1 MKAEIISV
9 GTELLLGDIL
19 NSDAQY
25 LSKQLSSLGIEMYH
39 QSVVG
44 DNAKRL
50 EEVMTEAFSRSDIVI
65 TSGGLGPTEDDLTK
79 ETGCKYFGKKLV
91 EDKKA
96 LEMLKDYFARINR
109 PMTENNFKQAL
120 VPEGSVVLYNHNGTA
135 PGIII
140 DCNKK
145 ILAMLP
151 GPPKELIPM
160 FEEYVKPYLASKQ
173 EYVFVSRVLRV
184 SKIGES
190 TTEYLLRDLIDKQT
204 NPTIATYVK
213 NIEVVV
219 RLTAKAKTIEE
230 ANRLI
235 DPVSE
240 EIHKRLGN
248 NLYAEGDTTI
258 SEVVCK
264 KLIEKN
270 LTVAVSESCTGGLV
284 SSAFTDVA
292 GISKV
297 FIEGAVTYC
306 EDAKMRRLGVKS
318 ETLDEY
324 GVVSVQ
330 VAAEMAEGIARTAGS
345 YIGISTTG
353 IAGPSGGTPEKPVG
367 TVCIGLRIGDRTVT
381 RELHFNGNREKVRV
395 RAVDAV
401 FDLLRRELEKEE
413 QNG

>member
-44 DNAKRL
+44 DNARRL

-120 VPEGSVVLYNHNGTA
+120 VPEGSIVLYNNNGTA

-140 DCNKK
+140 DSNKK

-151 GPPKELIPM
+151 GPPRELIPM

-190 TTEYLLRDLIDKQT
+190 TTEYLLRDLIDNQT

-213 NIEVVV
+213 NIEVIV

-230 ANRLI
+230 ANSLI

-240 EIHKRLGN
+240 EIHKRLGD
-248 NLYAEGDTTI
+248 NLYAEGNTTI

-284 SSAFTDVA
+284 SSEFTDVA

-306 EDAKMRRLGVKS
+306 
-318 ETLDEY
+318 
-324 GVVSVQ
+324 
-330 VAAEMAEGIARTAGS
+330 
-345 YIGISTTG
+345 
-353 IAGPSGGTPEKPVG
+353 
-367 TVCIGLRIGDRTVT
+367 
-381 RELHFNGNREKVRV
+381 
-395 RAVDAV
+395 
-401 FDLLRRELEKEE
+401 
-413 QNG
+413 

>member
-1 MKAEIISV
+1 
-9 GTELLLGDIL
+9 
-19 NSDAQY
+19 
-25 LSKQLSSLGIEMYH
+25 
-39 QSVVG
+39 
-44 DNAKRL
+44 
-50 EEVMTEAFSRSDIVI
+50 
-65 TSGGLGPTEDDLTK
+65 
-79 ETGCKYFGKKLV
+79 
-91 EDKKA
+91 
-96 LEMLKDYFARINR
+96 MLKDYFARINR

-120 VPEGSVVLYNHNGTA
+120 VPEGSIVLYNNNGTA

-140 DCNKK
+140 DSNKK

-151 GPPKELIPM
+151 GPPRELIPM

-190 TTEYLLRDLIDKQT
+190 TTEYLLRDLIDNQT

-213 NIEVVV
+213 NIEVIV

-230 ANRLI
+230 ANSLI

-240 EIHKRLGN
+240 EIHKRLGD
-248 NLYAEGDTTI
+248 NLYAEGNTTI

-306 EDAKMRRLGVKS
+306 EDAKIRRLGVKR
-318 ETLDEY
+318 ETIDKY

-330 VAAEMAEGIARTAGS
+330 VAAEMAEGIAKTSGS

-367 TVCIGLRIGDRTVT
+367 TVCIGLRIGSRTIT
-381 RELHFNGNREKVRV
+381 RQMHFNGKRETVRA

-413 QNG
+413 QID

>member
-120 VPEGSVVLYNHNGTA
+120 VPEGSIVLYNNNGTA

-140 DCNKK
+140 DSNKK

-151 GPPKELIPM
+151 GPPRELIPM

-190 TTEYLLRDLIDKQT
+190 TTEYLLRDLIDNQT

-213 NIEVVV
+213 NIEVIV

-230 ANRLI
+230 ANSLI

-240 EIHKRLGN
+240 EIHKRLGD
-248 NLYAEGDTTI
+248 NLYAEGNTTI
-258 SEVVCK
+258 SEFVCK

-306 EDAKMRRLGVKS
+306 EDAKIRRLGVKR
-318 ETLDEY
+318 ETIDKY

-330 VAAEMAEGIARTAGS
+330 VAAEMAEGIAKTSGS

-367 TVCIGLRIGDRTVT
+367 TVCIGLRIGSRTIT
-381 RELHFNGNREKVRV
+381 RQMHFNGKRETVRA

-413 QNG
+413 QID

>member
-1 MKAEIISV
+1 MKAEIIAV

-50 EEVMTEAFSRSDIVI
+50 EEVLAEAFSRSDLVI

-109 PMTENNFKQAL
+109 KMTENNFKQAL
-120 VPEGSVVLYNHNGTA
+120 VPEGSIVLYNNNGTA

-140 DCNKK
+140 DDNGK
-145 ILAMLP
+145 ILVMLP
-151 GPPKELIPM
+151 GPPRELNPM
-160 FEEYVKPYLASKQ
+160 FEQYVKPYLAAKQ
-173 EYVFVSRVLRV
+173 EYIFVSRVLRV

-190 TTEYLLRDLIDKQT
+190 TTEYLLRDLIDNQT

-213 NIEVVV
+213 NIEVIV
-219 RLTAKAKTIEE
+219 RLTAKAKNEEE
-230 ANRLI
+230 ANKLI
-235 DPVSE
+235 DPVAE
-240 EIHKRLGN
+240 EIYKRLGN

-264 KLIEKN
+264 KLLEKN
-270 LTVAVSESCTGGLV
+270 ITVAVSESCTGGLL
-284 SSAFTDVA
+284 SKTFTDIA
-292 GISKV
+292 GISQI
-297 FIEGAVTYC
+297 FMEGAVTYSN
-306 EDAKMRRLGVKS
+306 DAKMRRLGVKR
-318 ETLDEY
+318 ETLDKY
-324 GVVSVQ
+324 GAVSAET
-330 VAAEMAEGIARTAGS
+330 AAEMAEGIAKSAGTD
-345 YIGISTTG
+345 IGISTTG
-353 IAGPSGGTPEKPVG
+353 IAGPGGGTPEKPVG
-367 TVCIGLRIGDRTVT
+367 LVYIGLSIFGNVITKEV
-381 RELHFNGNREKVRV
+381 HFNGNRDVVRV
-395 RAVDAV
+395 RTVDAV
-401 FDLLRRELEKEE
+401 FDSLRRELEKIE